1 VLNVSH
7 LRKQYSTVLAVD
19 DVSLEVKRGQ
29 VVGLLGPNGAGKTT
43 TIRMILNIIQ
53 ADAGS
58 ILFDG
63 KPFSEQIRNS
73 IGYLP
78 EERGLYR
85 KNRLLNTILYFASLK
100 GIGGTDARSRAYG
113 WLKRFDLLNH
123 HESRVDELSKG
134 NQQKVQFIIS
144 ILNNPELVILDEPF
158 SGLDPINQNL
168 LKDILQELKQQGKA
182 IIFSTHQMDQ
192 AEKLCD
198 SICLI
203 NRGRVVLDGGIAE
216 VKDRYGKNTVQIE
229 FDGDGSIM
237 KHHVSVKS
245 AHIYE
250 HYAELVLDSRCR
262 TPDFLRELTGTLDVR
277 KFQTTE
283 PSLNSI
289 FLDVVGTSVTAG
301 TPTPPVQVKPALPE
315 ASRDERVKKAFRGV
329 LIGIAAIAVIF
340 LVLLFKRT
348 LSWDSAGLFAV
359 ILGLSLYKYWTV
371 RNKVRAEIRRKSLGG
386 NSHE

>member
-1 VLNVSH
+1 MLSVSH

-29 VVGLLGPNGAGKTT
+29 VVGLIGPNGAGKTT

-63 KPFSEQIRNS
+63 RPFSEAIRNS

-100 GIGGTDARSRAYG
+100 GIGAGEAKRRAYR

-123 HESRVDELSKG
+123 YERRVDELSKG

-144 ILNNPELVILDEPF
+144 ILHNPDLVILDEPF
-158 SGLDPINQNL
+158 SGLDPLNQIL
-168 LKDILQELKQQGKA
+168 LKDILQELKQQRRA

-192 AEKLCD
+192 AERLCD

-203 NRGRVVLDGGIAE
+203 NKGRVVLEGGIAE
-216 VKDRYGKNTVQIE
+216 VKNRYGKNTVQIE
-229 FDGDGSIM
+229 FDGDASFLNT
-237 KHHVSVKS
+237 HPSVQTSHV
-245 AHIYE
+245 YE
-250 HYAELVLDSRCR
+250 NFAEIILLDNCK
-262 TPDFLRELTGTLDVR
+262 PYELIRELSEKLDIR
-277 KFQTTE
+277 RFETTQ
-283 PSLNSI
+283 PSLNAI
-289 FLDVVGTSVTAG
+289 FLS
-301 TPTPPVQVKPALPE
+301 
-315 ASRDERVKKAFRGV
+315 
-329 LIGIAAIAVIF
+329 
-340 LVLLFKRT
+340 LV
-348 LSWDSAGLFAV
+348 
-359 ILGLSLYKYWTV
+359 
-371 RNKVRAEIRRKSLGG
+371 GG
-386 NSHE
+386 NKANVSGVEVSR